1 MKYRCKIC
9 GYIFDEEVEKK
20 KWTEVSN
27 SYVCPMCFVG
37 KEMFAEYREEET
49 PKEKESKRI
58 FEHAV
63 LFDEKNLVVENV
75 VQIFMAFVIFSLNFL

>member
-20 KWTEVSN
+20 NWTEVPD

-37 KEMFAEYREEET
+37 KAMFAEYKNEET
-49 PKEKESKRI
+49 QQT
-58 FEHAV
+58 
-63 LFDEKNLVVENV
+63 L
-75 VQIFMAFVIFSLNFL
+75 SLIHILQTQSIYIKMNSQKFQEMN